1 MAIGPEDRKWID
13 ALKLTVILALIML
26 PGCALKRH
34 WVSSQQSY
42 DRWWIEQCKRTHL
55 RDPDVAKECDPNWKP
70 CVTTTTMEGE
80 KVCQ

>member
-34 WVSSQQSY
+34 WVSSQTAY
-42 DRWWIEQCKRTHL
+42 YNWMMAQCVKQKHT
-55 RDPDVAKECDPNWKP
+55 PAECGDPNWKP
-70 CVTTTTMEGE
+70 CVTTTTMGGE